1 MFVEVLTQIII
12 LMILILVGFT
22 LGKIK
27 ILCERSVSV
36 ITEIILWVVTPC
48 VIIKSF
54 VRKFDWAQL
63 KSFLIIVV
71 ATLAMHLVYILISR
85 LCFRKG
91 KVETLRVL
99 QAGAIFSNCGY
110 MALPLQQ
117 SILGD
122 DGVFY
127 CSAFV
132 AIFNLITWSY
142 GIYLMSG
149 DKKYISAK
157 KLVLNPGMIGI
168 TIGLI
173 IFLLSIPVHKVIY
186 EPVAHFAALNTPL
199 PMLVIGYYL
208 SKSDVSQV
216 VKNYKAWVSMALRL
230 IVFPLLTIGG
240 LWAAGIRG
248 SVLVS
253 LAISSCA
260 PIATITTMFS
270 SKFKD
275 DTELSAGLVSL
286 STILSLITM
295 PPIITL
301 AQMIS

>member
-1 MFVEVLTQIII
+1 MFIEVLTQIII

-27 ILCERSVSV
+27 ILCDRSVSV

-117 SILGD
+117 SLLGD

-149 DKKYISAK
+149 DKKYITAK

-168 TIGLI
+168 VIGLV
-173 IFLLSIPVHKVIY
+173 IFLLSIPVPKVIY

-216 VKNYKAWVSMALRL
+216 VKNHKAWVSTALRL
-230 IVFPLLTIGG
+230 IIFPLLTVGG
-240 LWAAGIRG
+240 LWAIGLRG

-253 LAISSCA
+253 LAISSSA